1 MEDRLLIWK
10 LKRGN
15 RDALRQIYDK
25 YRSDLLRVAS
35 GLLIE
40 TAQAEDAVHDVF
52 IAFVESCRYFKLT
65 GSLRAYLVTCVA
77 NRARNL
83 NRTRVRQ
90 SCVGLEGASQRVSD
104 LKRPDEW
111 IVYDD
116 EFQRMNEA
124 MGELPYAQREVVALR
139 IQGDLKFK
147 DIAQL
152 QETSIKTA
160 ISRYGYGMDKLR
172 ALLQEGA

>member
-35 GLLIE
+35 GLLTE

-52 IAFVESCRYFKLT
+52 VAFVESCRYFTLT
-65 GSLRAYLVTCVA
+65 GSLRAYFVTCVA

-83 NRTRVRQ
+83 NRTRARQ
-90 SCVGLEGASQRVSD
+90 SRVGLEDASQRVSD
-104 LKRPDEW
+104 LRRPDEW
-111 IVYDD
+111 LVHND
-116 EFQRMNEA
+116 EFQRVHEA
-124 MGELPYAQREVVALR
+124 MCKLPSEQREVVALR
-139 IQGDLKFK
+139 AQGDMKFRE
-147 DIAQL
+147 IAQM
-152 QETSIKTA
+152 QGTSVKTTL
-160 ISRYGYGMDKLR
+160 SRYRYGMEKLST
-172 ALLQEGA
+172 LLQEGA